1 MHVCSLLL
9 TRAPLFLHVCVQRS
23 WECSKCAGGGKGLI
37 ALQVFGFIGLTAVL
51 FMSLLRVFGKS
62 VAALEPTRK
71 SLLIEFALTALNAF
85 WSVEERR
92 QGEREREQRE
102 ELSEVQLLRI
112 ALEICCSLSCVFPF
126 PVAIGSS

>member
-85 WSVEERR
+85 WSVEERESR
-92 QGEREREQRE
+92 GKSSRE
-102 ELSEVQLLRI
+102 VLLRI
-112 ALEICCSLSCVFPF
+112 ALEMCCSLSCVFPF